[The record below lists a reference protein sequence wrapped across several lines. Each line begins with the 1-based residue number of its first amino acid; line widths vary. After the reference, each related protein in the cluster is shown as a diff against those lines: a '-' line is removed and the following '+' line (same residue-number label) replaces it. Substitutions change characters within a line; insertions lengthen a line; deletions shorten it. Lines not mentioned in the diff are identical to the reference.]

1 MKNNKA
7 VMFMH
12 VATPVIGN
20 NHAYNT
26 TYERI
31 IKDIVEKGNKSGLF
45 DYIDYV
51 HFNVVGDLPF
61 PEHLLNFDNYK
72 ITRVGNLLDYELPTL
87 RLLRDFVDNNKD
99 YKVLYTQ
106 TLSVSTWNWNDPK
119 MMDRRNMHF
128 YFSIENFLKCIEK
141 LETHDSCGANWNKDM
156 RDGYEDYVPHYSGN
170 IWWANA
176 EYLSKL
182 PTIDWIINPE
192 NFILDYRHQAEFWI
206 GMDEKHKH
214 FNFFSWADI
223 EKENALPLERYKD
236 CINK

>member
-72 ITRVGNLLDYELPTL
+72 ITRVGNLLD
-87 RLLRDFVDNNKD
+87 
-99 YKVLYTQ
+99 
-106 TLSVSTWNWNDPK
+106 
-119 MMDRRNMHF
+119 
-128 YFSIENFLKCIEK
+128 
-141 LETHDSCGANWNKDM
+141 
-156 RDGYEDYVPHYSGN
+156 
-170 IWWANA
+170 
-176 EYLSKL
+176 
-182 PTIDWIINPE
+182 
-192 NFILDYRHQAEFWI
+192 
-206 GMDEKHKH
+206 
-214 FNFFSWADI
+214 
-223 EKENALPLERYKD
+223 
-236 CINK
+236 